1 MLKSTKIKEI
11 RMAFVY
17 EMIETIKGIKI
28 KEIADRLGISDKTVY
43 KYREEFI
50 DRQNMG
56 QPAVKYDVTG
66 YKVPTTAEEALAI
79 YNEIEELE
87 QVTQKSEEE
96 MDKFFAEEQQK
107 EAEKVE
113 PEVEEKPT
121 VETEVEEQIKPKV
134 EPKPKQKTKP
144 KNKTINKQYTS
155 TVRSSSPTKKCG
167 LFNGFVK
174 VVKAIFKKGDKI
186 GII

>member
-1 MLKSTKIKEI
+1 MSKQTKIKEI

-17 EMIETIKGIKI
+17 DMMETIKGIKI
-28 KEIADRLGISDKTVY
+28 KEIANRLGISDKTVY
-43 KYREEFI
+43 KYKQEFT
-50 DRQNMG
+50 DRQNIG
-56 QPAVKYDVTG
+56 KPLVKYDVTG

-113 PEVEEKPT
+113 EQPT
-121 VETEVEEQIKPKV
+121 VKEEPKPKV
-134 EPKPKQKTKP
+134 EHTVKPKSKPKTKP
-144 KNKTINKQYTS
+144 IHMEYTS
-155 TVRSSSPTKKCG
+155 PKSSPSTKKRGWLNG
-167 LFNGFVK
+167 LVK
-174 VVKAIFKKGDKI
+174 VVKVIFKKGKK
-186 GII
+186 

>member
-1 MLKSTKIKEI
+1 MKGNVNSMIKSTKIKEI

-17 EMIETIKGIKI
+17 EMMETIKGITS

-43 KYREEFI
+43 KYKKEFV
-50 DRQNMG
+50 DRQNAG

-66 YKVPTTAEEALAI
+66 YKVPTTEEEALEI

-87 QVTQKSEEE
+87 QVIQKSEAE

-113 PEVEEKPT
+113 SKVEERPT
-121 VETEVEEQIKPKV
+121 AKEEPKV
-134 EPKPKQKTKP
+134 EERPKPQVNHTVKRKP
-144 KNKTINKQYTS
+144 KNIHIGYTS
-155 TVRSSSPTKKCG
+155 PKSSSSTKKQDWLNG
-167 LFNGFVK
+167 LVK
-174 VVKAIFKKGDKI
+174 VVKVIFKKG
-186 GII
+186 

>member
-1 MLKSTKIKEI
+1 MVSKKTKIKEI

-17 EMIETIKGIKI
+17 EMMETIKGIKT

-43 KYREEFI
+43 KYKKEFV
-50 DRQNMG
+50 DRQNVG

-66 YKVPTTAEEALAI
+66 YKVPTTEEEALAI

-113 PEVEEKPT
+113 LKVEERP
-121 VETEVEEQIKPKV
+121 KPKV
-134 EPKPKQKTKP
+134 EHTVKPKSKPKTKP
-144 KNKTINKQYTS
+144 VHMEYTS
-155 TVRSSSPTKKCG
+155 PTSSPSTKKRGWLNG
-167 LFNGFVK
+167 LVK
-174 VVKAIFKKGDKI
+174 VVKVIFKKGK
-186 GII
+186 

>member
-1 MLKSTKIKEI
+1 MMLKRSKIKEI

-17 EMIETIKGIKI
+17 QMMETSKDIKV
-28 KEIADRLGISDKTVY
+28 KEISDSLGISGNTVY
-43 KYREEFI
+43 KYKQEFV
-50 DRQNMG
+50 DRQNIG
-56 QPAVKYDVTG
+56 EPLVKYDVTG

-113 PEVEEKPT
+113 LK
-121 VETEVEEQIKPKV
+121 VEEQSKAKVVPKYRT
-134 EPKPKQKTKP
+134 KHKTKP
-144 KNKTINKQYTS
+144 IYMKYTNLI
-155 TVRSSSPTKKCG
+155 SSSSTKKCSLLNG
-167 LFNGFVK
+167 LVK
-174 VVKAIFKKGDKI
+174 VVRTILRKVSNI